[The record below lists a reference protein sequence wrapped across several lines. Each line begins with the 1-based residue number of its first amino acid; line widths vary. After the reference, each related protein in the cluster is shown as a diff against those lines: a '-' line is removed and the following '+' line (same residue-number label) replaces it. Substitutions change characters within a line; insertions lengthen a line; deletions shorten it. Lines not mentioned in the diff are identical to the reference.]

1 MIEIHGIDTDE
12 AGGAPITTRKLTWPP
27 SSAPGVK
34 NTTPVTS
41 ATINWKITPLPP
53 AARKN
58 SPWCAGNAGRA
69 VDELCPVRYW
79 HLFKLPA
86 PLQSRL

>member
-1 MIEIHGIDTDE
+1 MRR
-12 AGGAPITTRKLTWPP
+12 GGAPITTRKLTWPA

-41 ATINWKITPLPP
+41 ATINWKTTLCRLRQGRTRRGVRGMR
-53 AARKN
+53 AA
-58 SPWCAGNAGRA
+58 
-69 VDELCPVRYW
+69 DELCPVRSGR
-79 HLFKLPA
+79 LFKLPA